1 MASSNPPI
9 AQQIYATI
17 ASGPSDDDFA
27 GLVDIPLDDGP
38 CPGDSAHTSNTGS
51 TISLSSIELNRTFL
65 HRCGASSATHHRMC
79 EEERQA
85 VRRFRVERFA
95 RDLYERLMKV
105 KRRRDGLET
114 EEEKGC
120 LLVETPSSTD

>member
-1 MASSNPPI
+1 MAFGNPPV

-17 ASGPSDDDFA
+17 ASGPSDDDFS

-51 TISLSSIELNRTFL
+51 TISFSSSELSRTAL
-65 HRCGASSATHHRMC
+65 HRCGASSAMYQRMC

-95 RDLYERLMKV
+95 RDLYGRLMKV
-105 KRRRDGLET
+105 KRRMDGLET
-114 EEEKGC
+114 EEQKGWS
-120 LLVETPSSTD
+120 LMKTPSNID